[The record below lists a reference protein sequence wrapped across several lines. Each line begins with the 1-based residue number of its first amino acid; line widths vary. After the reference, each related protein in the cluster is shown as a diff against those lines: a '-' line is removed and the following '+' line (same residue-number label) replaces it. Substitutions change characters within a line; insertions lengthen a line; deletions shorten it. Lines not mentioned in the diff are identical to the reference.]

1 MNTKRIALLALFAIL
16 LISCKNEKSA
26 EDLKVVESE
35 FIDKSFKVAFEVV
48 AQKEDD
54 FALLYTL
61 DGSINF
67 YTIPAI
73 WQHFKGSN
81 DAQEVSFVI
90 PESDIPTQLRI
101 DLGLK
106 QDQPNIK
113 IKSFKLMYQDK
124 TFEAKGADVFKYF
137 RADENQCKVDIGTGE
152 VIANVKDGKRLTPS
166 LYPIEAEL
174 SKQISLLVK

>member
-1 MNTKRIALLALFAIL
+1 MALFAIL
-16 LISCKNEKSA
+16 LLGCKNEKSVD
-26 EDLKVVESE
+26 DLKVVDSE
-35 FIDKSFKVAFEVV
+35 FVDKSFKVVFEVI

-54 FALLYTL
+54 FALLYTM

-67 YTIPAI
+67 YSIPAI

-81 DAQEVSFVI
+81 DVQEISFII
-90 PESDIPTQLRI
+90 PELDIPTQLRI

-113 IKSFKLMYQDK
+113 IKGFKLIYGDK
-124 TFEAKGADVFKYF
+124 TFEAKGPDVFKYF
-137 RADENQCKVDIGTGE
+137 RADENQCKVDIATGE
-152 VIANVKDGKRLTPS
+152 VVANVKDGKRLTPS
-166 LYPIEAEL
+166 LYPIEIEL